1 MSTGASTTDLI
12 LMAETS
18 KPRILLLDDE
28 QDLLDLYRGIF
39 EGLTCVPEVFST
51 DSGARAVTM
60 LETQEFDLL
69 ISDLSMPKMDG
80 LQVMSIVRRRFPNL
94 RTAILTSVTDE
105 QFRARAYSI
114 GVDLFLEK
122 PSTKQEVKLLC
133 DCVESLLHRDRHEG
147 FRGVQSKSLVDLI
160 QMESLSQ
167 SSSVLKVTNGRL
179 EGKIWFLNGDI
190 VDAEDGE
197 RRGEEAFMKILSW
210 KQGSFE
216 SLPAE
221 AGRKRRI
228 FTSSHA
234 LLLDAAQSSDE
245 SSAGVGEF
253 GDDLS
258 ELDLDALE
266 SLSSVSHVTKKRG
279 VEFVVSLDNRI
290 PEGFETWGIENDG
303 EMTSWVKSFSSELAA
318 IGESLNLGILESA
331 QATGL
336 QRNVGFEFRSCGE
349 LCVAFHRALSIGEV
363 KEIMDEIRLEEV
375 C

>member
-1 MSTGASTTDLI
+1 MSD
-12 LMAETS
+12 TS
-18 KPRILLLDDE
+18 KQRILLLDDE
-28 QDLLDLYRGIF
+28 QDLLDLYRQIF
-39 EGLTCVPEVFST
+39 QGLACEPEIFST
-51 DSGARAVTM
+51 DSGARAITM
-60 LETQEFDLL
+60 LESQEFDLL
-69 ISDLSMPKMDG
+69 ICDLSMPKMDG
-80 LQVMSIVRRRFPNL
+80 LQVMSIVRRKFPNL

-105 QFRARAYSI
+105 QFRARAYAI

-122 PSTKQEVKLLC
+122 PSTKQEIRLLC
-133 DCVESLLHRDRHEG
+133 DCVESLLHRDRQEG

-179 EGKIWFLNGDI
+179 EGRVWFLNGDI
-190 VDAEDGE
+190 VDAEAAE
-197 RRGEEAFMKILSW
+197 LRGEEAFMKILSW

-234 LLLDAAQSSDE
+234 LLLDAARFTDE
-245 SSAGVGEF
+245 AAVGGAIDEE
-253 GDDLS
+253 DLS

-266 SLSSVSHVTKKRG
+266 SLSSISNVKRKRG

-290 PEGFETWGIENDG
+290 PEGFETWGLDNEA
-303 EMTSWVKSFSSELAA
+303 EMTAWAKSVSTELNAV
-318 IGESLNLGILESA
+318 GELLNLGNLESA
-331 QATGL
+331 QGTGL
-336 QRNVGFEFRSCGE
+336 QRNVGINFRDCGE
-349 LCVAFHRALSIGEV
+349 LCVAFHRALSISDVRDVME
-363 KEIMDEIRLEEV
+363 EIKAEES